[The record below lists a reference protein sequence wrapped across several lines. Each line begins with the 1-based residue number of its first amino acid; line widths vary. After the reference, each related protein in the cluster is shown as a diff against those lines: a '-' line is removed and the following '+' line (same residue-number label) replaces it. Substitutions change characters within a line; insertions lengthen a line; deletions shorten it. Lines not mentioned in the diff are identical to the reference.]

1 MPKYDLTKILP
12 HKPPMI
18 LIDDILEYN
27 LEDKTLTAIVNIHNK
42 KILFDKIHNGINA
55 VSGIEFMAQS
65 IGCYAYFKNNCNHPK
80 IGFLLGARLYNCA
93 IEYFENHKSYII
105 KIHEIFTDN
114 QIVAFDCI
122 IYDNKEEIASATIN
136 VYQSDDIREFTNK
149 NV

>member
-55 VSGIEFMAQS
+55 VSEPPPLFRTSMIRFLQLS
-65 IGCYAYFKNNCNHPK
+65 INSLH
-80 IGFLLGARLYNCA
+80 
-93 IEYFENHKSYII
+93 S
-105 KIHEIFTDN
+105 
-114 QIVAFDCI
+114 
-122 IYDNKEEIASATIN
+122 S
-136 VYQSDDIREFTNK
+136 
-149 NV
+149 